1 MHILSGWWELGETVR
16 GLRSADWVLAHV
28 GRLECSAKRCRAHDE
43 NDVDAS
49 SFYYIA
55 DDRV

>member
-1 MHILSGWWELGETVR
+1 MQIGPWPVWLSW
-16 GLRSADWVLAHV
+16 
-28 GRLECSAKRCRAHDE
+28 LECGPYTKRCRDLGE
-43 NDVDAS
+43 NNVDAS